1 MGEFTRRCSMGFG
14 TRLGAGKQF
23 HFGLKGLGYPNM
35 PPTVHRDIEGGVIR
49 VRMMEEA
56 CGFVGNNS

>member
-1 MGEFTRRCSMGFG
+1 MGFG

-23 HFGLKGLGYPNM
+23 HFRLKGLGYPKM
-35 PPTVHRDIEGGVIR
+35 PPTLHGDIEGGVIR
-49 VRMMEEA
+49 VSMMEEA

>member
-1 MGEFTRRCSMGFG
+1 MGFG

-23 HFGLKGLGYPNM
+23 HFGLKGLGYPKM